1 MLRDAN
7 GHARARASLFG
18 PIVRTTKVAIV
29 AVLCAFLTVAI
40 VTTSAATAA
49 AATPSQLY
57 NDAQVNFVR
66 GDATGGLGKISDL
79 LNVSPGDVDALA
91 LQAIWADYA
100 GDFGRKVDALNRL
113 GAANPGMRAGV
124 DNLLRSIATAA
135 FTPPNPFPSFQ
146 GPQTAI
152 VVLGYGLLPGGVLR
166 PELVH
171 RLQAAFVQAIT
182 APMSPI
188 IVTGGNPVNGI
199 TEAAA
204 MQAWFQRSG
213 IPANRIHA
221 EHRAGSTVQN
231 ALFSTKLIR
240 SIGANSAVVVTSA
253 NHIRRATV
261 DFNVAGIP
269 VVGAMSTV
277 NQLLP
282 ELLPLLNKTQQRS
295 MYVDAT
301 RVFGLPAAR

>member
-7 GHARARASLFG
+7 GRARTAAPLFG
-18 PIVRTTKVAIV
+18 HIIRTTKVTVA
-29 AVLCAFLTVAI
+29 AVLYALLTVTI
-40 VTTSAATAA
+40 MSTSAAIAT

-57 NDAQVNFVR
+57 NDAQANFAR
-66 GDATGGLGKISDL
+66 GDAALGLGRISEL
-79 LNVSPGDVDALA
+79 INVSPGDLDALA

-100 GDFGRKVDALNRL
+100 GDTGRRIDALNRL

-124 DNLLRSIATAA
+124 DNLLRSIAIAA
-135 FTPPNPFPSFQ
+135 FTPPNPFPSIQ

-166 PELVH
+166 PELVS
-171 RLQAAFVQAIT
+171 RLQAALVQAIV

-204 MQAWFQRSG
+204 MKAWFERSG
-213 IPANRIHA
+213 IPASRIHA
-221 EHRAGSTVQN
+221 EHRAGSTVEN
-231 ALFSTKLIR
+231 ALFSTQLIK
-240 SIGANSAVVVTSA
+240 SVGATSAVVVTSA

-269 VVGAMSTV
+269 VIGAMSTL

-282 ELLPLLNKTQQRS
+282 QLLPVNKTQQRN

-301 RVFGLPAAR
+301 RVFGLPAVR